1 VVLLGPSTG
10 VDAVEEVLFTPSVL
24 QKNIWLISFLKFF
37 KVRHYANKELIHI
50 KVLNKYRYHFEMP
63 ITCCWR

>member
-1 VVLLGPSTG
+1 MVLFRPSIG

-24 QKNIWLISFLKFF
+24 EKKSMVNLFCLVFY
-37 KVRHYANKELIHI
+37 VRHYANKELIHI

-63 ITCCWR
+63 ITCCWW